1 MPIHLHIVPGD
12 EMPIYRQIMRQII
25 QAVAGGRIKPGEQ
38 LPSHRELA
46 ETLVISPLTVKK
58 AYDELEK
65 EGYVKL
71 LQGQGTFLSADPI
84 VPAGKRKLDRLRDT
98 ARRLVSEAY
107 LGGLSLRELMDLL
120 GEEEARLRTRRQ
132 ARSREGEGK

>member
-38 LPSHRELA
+38 LPSYRELA
-46 ETLVISPLTVKK
+46 ESLVISPLTVKK
-58 AYDELEK
+58 AYDELER
-65 EGYVKL
+65 EGYVKMV
-71 LQGQGTFLSADPI
+71 QGRGTFLNADRI
-84 VPAGKRKLDRLRDT
+84 VPAGKRKLERLRDT

-107 LGGLSLRELMDLL
+107 LGGLSLRELVDLL
-120 GEEEARLRTRRQ
+120 EEEEARLRTRRQ